1 MSSSLASPRTGRLL
15 LAAVV
20 AALVLAGL
28 TQRAQAA
35 PAPPPY
41 VPAEIVVPAGHKLFL
56 VAHAVGVQIYTC
68 NGTTWGP
75 GSTPRAD
82 LFDDHG
88 TLIGTH
94 FGGPSW
100 QARDGSTVV
109 AERVDGATVD
119 PDAIPWLLLRKVTA
133 TAGPGG
139 DRLAGTTY
147 IQRVATT
154 EGKAP
159 ASPCTT
165 PGAKIEVPYTAD
177 YYFYKSRTA

>member
-1 MSSSLASPRTGRLL
+1 MRVSAMRMPSSTGSAPPLRPD
-15 LAAVV
+15 
-20 AALVLAGL
+20 
-28 TQRAQAA
+28 
-35 PAPPPY
+35 PAP
-41 VPAEIVVPAGHKLFL
+41 
-56 VAHAVGVQIYTC
+56 
-68 NGTTWGP
+68 
-75 GSTPRAD
+75 RAT
-82 LFDDHG
+82 HG
-88 TLIGTH
+88 TSA
-94 FGGPSW
+94 SW